1 MLAQDIIFDGGLV
14 HIIDSVLAPPLNIL
28 DTIVK
33 AGLSNSVATLAASS
47 NIFDP
52 KLFGSLGGT
61 SDWTSC
67 VSYCP
72 HHFVDHTEMSQS
84 FLPYHPE
91 LSAVNIENWTQA
103 DVFAMLE
110 YHGIQGTV
118 AYSPMLTDG
127 KTFKT
132 VQGGEVTVTVLN
144 GSVYVNAA
152 KIIDPDYLISNG
164 VLHVIDRYFAGSS
177 QRPRSNISV
186 VESLSSL
193 AF

>member
-1 MLAQDIIFDGGLV
+1 
-14 HIIDSVLAPPLNIL
+14 
-28 DTIVK
+28 
-33 AGLSNSVATLAASS
+33 
-47 NIFDP
+47 
-52 KLFGSLGGT
+52 
-61 SDWTSC
+61 
-67 VSYCP
+67 
-72 HHFVDHTEMSQS
+72 
-84 FLPYHPE
+84 
-91 LSAVNIENWTQA
+91 
-103 DVFAMLE
+103 MLE